1 MWIMSTNPIF
11 PVPANANTKSAEEN
25 LKALE
30 TLCHVVEYKAPFALV
45 HASPLA
51 VARISTE
58 LSLPVFPSKRTG
70 EYYAVKVAA
79 AQAAP
84 APAPR
89 LSVVPQ
95 APAAPAPVSA
105 PSDGTTRM
113 NIGGDVYI
121 VRETQP
127 KRRVDARRWEARK
140 LGDEVGKPRVVTFQ
154 DAAGTQAACS
164 CEDWIYRHSKRPDP
178 DCKHC
183 KAFKAAYA
191 SRTAANVA

>member
-1 MWIMSTNPIF
+1 MNTNPIF
-11 PVPANANTKSAEEN
+11 PVAPNANTKSADEN

-30 TLCHVVEYKAPFALV
+30 SLCHVVESQAPFALV

-58 LSLPVFPSKRTG
+58 LGLEVYHAKRG
-70 EYYAVKVAA
+70 NEYYAVRVAA
-79 AQAAP
+79 RSAAP

-89 LSVVPQ
+89 LSVVP
-95 APAAPAPVSA
+95 APAPVA
-105 PSDGTTRM
+105 PPSDGTTRM

-127 KRRVDARRWEARK
+127 KRRIDARRWEARK
-140 LGDEVGKPRVVTFQ
+140 LGDEVSKPRVVTFQ

-164 CEDWIYRHSKRPDP
+164 CEDWIYRHRKRPDP

-183 KAFKAAYA
+183 KAFKVAYGR
-191 SRTAANVA
+191 RTAANVA